1 MEYKII
7 YDEEQLRSIKA
18 ESVETLK
25 EGQEIAMEL
34 FKVLATQQTSP
45 ALSAAQVGLSKRVVV
60 MNIREPL
67 YFVNPEII
75 DCDKITPY
83 PESSVNYPSKICFTA
98 RYARVLVKA
107 DNLKNPVWLGL
118 PEDSVLNKTTVMHP
132 VVMEAVYLQQT
143 IESLNGM
150 TMWDFEVS
158 KNEPTKMEKIKKVYR
173 NELVTI
179 IKDDQ
184 ELQIK
189 YKRIE
194 QYLEDGWILKENKND
209 EEK

>member
-1 MEYKII
+1 
-7 YDEEQLRSIKA
+7 
-18 ESVETLK
+18 
-25 EGQEIAMEL
+25 
-34 FKVLATQQTSP
+34 
-45 ALSAAQVGLSKRVVV
+45 
-60 MNIREPL
+60 
-67 YFVNPEII
+67 
-75 DCDKITPY
+75 
-83 PESSVNYPSKICFTA
+83 
-98 RYARVLVKA
+98 
-107 DNLKNPVWLGL
+107 
-118 PEDSVLNKTTVMHP
+118 MHP

-209 EEK
+209 EKK